1 MLLLKSFCKMLEI
14 TNVFLEE
21 GQQSVFFFQK
31 KPDVNVG
38 IWRKDNITGELSQL
52 IYWIITS
59 VLSY

>member
-21 GQQSVFFFQK
+21 GQQSVCFQK

>member
-21 GQQSVFFFQK
+21 GQQSVFFQK

>member
-21 GQQSVFFFQK
+21 GQQSGFFQK